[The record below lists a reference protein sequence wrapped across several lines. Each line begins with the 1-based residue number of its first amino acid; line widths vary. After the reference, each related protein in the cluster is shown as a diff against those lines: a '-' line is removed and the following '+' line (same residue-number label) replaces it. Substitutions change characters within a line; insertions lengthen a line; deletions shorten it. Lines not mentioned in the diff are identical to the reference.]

1 MLSLLISAALP
12 ASSALLHA
20 FAPFRLVSARC
31 GAIAV
36 RRSPRVPHAR
46 DEGGRG
52 WRVSR
57 GTRGRRLLLCERAYR
72 RGRRVRCPRVL
83 HASSEHCATS
93 LRHAPRRSHIP
104 RSLYARARLLP
115 RARCVVAGLL
125 QRSSDL
131 IARSSEEEAMR
142 CKRRSHM
149 TLRPCFNS
157 LDSAGPPASARRSTL
172 PPRVRGRRSE
182 LERAGARECGTPH
195 KRAQQS
201 APTQHDA
208 GRLNNQ
214 QPREETR
221 RQSRAAAVPL
231 VLPLR
236 ESGVMR
242 VTSESAS
249 RRAAD
254 DAHDTRSTAQTRRL
268 QSTLGKDTH
277 AG

>member
-1 MLSLLISAALP
+1 MASVAGDAGTKAAAVRARVPPRPSRTLP
-12 ASSALLHA
+12 A
-20 FAPFRLVSARC
+20 
-31 GAIAV
+31 
-36 RRSPRVPHAR
+36 RSPRLLRALHLIPPACSPAIPHPSVA
-46 DEGGRG
+46 
-52 WRVSR
+52 VCSSAAPS
-57 GTRGRRLLLCERAYR
+57 TRTVCGRRPAAE
-72 RGRRVRCPRVL
+72 
-83 HASSEHCATS
+83 E
-93 LRHAPRRSHIP
+93 
-104 RSLYARARLLP
+104 
-115 RARCVVAGLL
+115 
-125 QRSSDL
+125 QRSGRQKR
-131 IARSSEEEAMR
+131 AVQ

-254 DAHDTRSTAQTRRL
+254 DTHDTRSTAQTRRL